1 MREINKISEALFE
14 KVRDRFEDVSLG
26 DAKAKATQNPEEAR
40 FFNFD
45 YVVDGQNYGN
55 ITLSL
60 IDEISLKI
68 YFSKN
73 ISQNLQGDDRQ
84 KWYAFLREL
93 REFSKRN
100 LLSFEPRDIT
110 RSTLKHRDVQQV
122 SKADSTYT
130 KDEVVAEGRM
140 YGTSRSSYEND
151 GDVRLIVRHTGQVD
165 PERRG
170 DRSRKIKS
178 IYVETAEG
186 ERFKLPHN
194 NLRYARAMARHVSEG
209 GTLMDDFGQHIT
221 RIAEECGKLR
231 PFKNSMRRRTFE
243 DQETQAMVEAAFEYH
258 GLLNNTLK
266 RMSGRKG
273 YAACKESF
281 HADETLL
288 DDFDVD
294 SLRERFVK
302 RTYNER
308 MEDALPIVH
317 KAYEMKKSNK
327 FAEQFESWANNI
339 AEGYD
344 DTDDAQQWGEEP
356 IDVDDLADAFAE
368 EIPLGVDAINATS
381 AISGIIN
388 SDELE
393 SQLVA
398 AAKESP
404 SADARDIIIAWVYDN
419 APAVYQE
426 LMNEIGDADTAD
438 EYGASGMDEPNVNE
452 DSEGTKYGVYRRGG
466 SLGSRGGLIK
476 TFDTKEEA
484 QEYAKR
490 QRKHLTPGERSYY
503 KMGYNVKAVKDEEV
517 NEGWSSGSDRVSLP
531 DGNMEYWDGKG
542 PLQDE
547 YNRLYDELVPS
558 QGKADTI
565 EGEVLRAASKIY
577 YRHHNDG
584 DEFNQASFDQLE
596 PYIGTVTSYDDLAH
610 KAVEFALKANGNYT
624 PNPDWDSVDA
634 MDYGPVDDDD
644 DYDEDDSWDE
654 DDEDE
659 PHPGWDDEDE
669 DLAEGGDYEE
679 NTYDDDNVEAIQTA
693 ILRRILGNVAQ
704 HSELLRAV
712 GPEGVMNAARDVASF
727 HAPVDELGSSDISIM
742 VREVYQEAGVEFP
755 ELNEGRMKEVAMDI
769 EELSNK
775 QFYAKYKMSKEDMK
789 AKLAESSKEKTP
801 GIALSKAYKKDFDDR
816 TSRHDRAETAL
827 TSTYSKT
834 GKPGGELKKRSV
846 EEAQGDDYVNKKEKL
861 ARAGAHRAPRQPEQ
875 SFMDKVKST
884 AKGAKAWV
892 QGKDDSMYES
902 EENDLAE
909 MRRLA
914 GLK

>member
-26 DAKAKATQNPEEAR
+26 DAKAKATQNPEDAR

-45 YVVDGQNYGN
+45 YVVDGHNYGN

-73 ISQNLQGDDRQ
+73 ISQNLEGDDRQ

-110 RSTLKHRDVQQV
+110 RSTLKHRDIQQV

-170 DRSRKIKS
+170 DRSRKIRA

-209 GTLMDDFGQHIT
+209 GALMDDFGQHIT

-231 PFKNSMRRRTFE
+231 PFKSSMRRRTFE

-327 FAEQFESWANNI
+327 FAEQFESWANEI
-339 AEGYD
+339 AEGWN
-344 DTDDAQQWGEEP
+344 AEP
-356 IDVDDLADAFAE
+356 IDVNELADLLSDP
-368 EIPLGVDAINATS
+368 IPFGVDAINATA
-381 AISGIIN
+381 AIEGIIE
-388 SDELE
+388 SDEFINE
-393 SQLVA
+393 MQKA
-398 AAKESP
+398 AQEDP
-404 SADARDIIIAWVYDN
+404 EADARDFIMFWLEEN
-419 APAVYQE
+419 EPETHQQ
-426 LMNEIGDADTAD
+426 LMSEIGDQEPDD
-438 EYGASGMDEPNVNE
+438 QYGASGMDEPNVNE
-452 DSEGTKYGVYRRGG
+452 EYEE
-466 SLGSRGGLIK
+466 
-476 TFDTKEEA
+476 DT
-484 QEYAKR
+484 
-490 QRKHLTPGERSYY
+490 
-503 KMGYNVKAVKDEEV
+503 
-517 NEGWSSGSDRVSLP
+517 
-531 DGNMEYWDGKG
+531 
-542 PLQDE
+542 
-547 YNRLYDELVPS
+547 YDE
-558 QGKADTI
+558 
-565 EGEVLRAASKIY
+565 
-577 YRHHNDG
+577 
-584 DEFNQASFDQLE
+584 
-596 PYIGTVTSYDDLAH
+596 
-610 KAVEFALKANGNYT
+610 
-624 PNPDWDSVDA
+624 
-634 MDYGPVDDDD
+634 
-644 DYDEDDSWDE
+644 
-654 DDEDE
+654 
-659 PHPGWDDEDE
+659 
-669 DLAEGGDYEE
+669 
-679 NTYDDDNVEAIQTA
+679 DNVEAIQTA
-693 ILRRILGNVAQ
+693 ILRRILGNINQ
-704 HSELLRAV
+704 HSELLKAV
-712 GPEGVMNAARDVASF
+712 GPDGVMNAARDVASF

-775 QFYAKYKMSKEDMK
+775 QFYAKYKMSKEAMQS
-789 AKLAESSKEKTP
+789 KLAE
-801 GIALSKAYKKDFDDR
+801 G
-816 TSRHDRAETAL
+816 
-827 TSTYSKT
+827 
-834 GKPGGELKKRSV
+834 
-846 EEAQGDDYVNKKEKL
+846 QGDDYVNKDVKMKRMGAKELSTLDKL
-861 ARAGAHRAPRQPEQ
+861 KMMPGQMKA
-875 SFMDKVKST
+875 M
-884 AKGAKAWV
+884 AKGDSE
-892 QGKDDSMYES
+892 DDLVNYNKQFN
-902 EENDLAE
+902 EEIAQ
-909 MRRLA
+909 MRKIA